1 MKRLIVSL
9 VSALT
14 LLVLANGVHAQD
26 LLVPAGTLLQCT
38 MEEPN
43 FSSATA
49 SVGDPVLCHLKS
61 FQEFGRTVFPRGSML
76 AGHLE
81 DEKDPGHF
89 IGKGYLK
96 ITFDRVIVPAGD
108 IPLPAKV
115 IQAKGYKVD
124 KQGDIK
130 GKGHPKRDVVE
141 WMIPPLWPWKVVSL
155 PARGPRP
162 TLKGEEPMQLRLM
175 DDIVVPRNMS
185 ASLAVPRNLSGSIT
199 APRNM
204 PVSLTAPNNVSAA
217 ASHPDRPPYASS
229 NIPKPGAYTTAPEP
243 GATQQSGITEM
254 PSPGV
259 VNENIIPAS
268 MTMSAAAPAP
278 VAETPAARVTTLV
291 LKSNQVLEVTKYRI
305 DGGQLNYR
313 KLNGAEGSVSTEQID
328 WLRTTQMTAEVRS
341 VDLPVVARQTN

>member
-9 VSALT
+9 VSAVA
-14 LLVLANGVHAQD
+14 LLVLAAGVRAQD

-89 IGKGYLK
+89 VGKGYLK

-108 IPLPAKV
+108 VPLPAKV
-115 IQAKGYKVD
+115 IAAKGYKVD

-130 GKGHPKRDVVE
+130 GKGHAKRDVVE
-141 WMIPPLWPWKVVSL
+141 WMIPPLWPWKVLTL

-162 TLKGEEPMQLRLM
+162 TLKGEEPLQLRLM

-185 ASLAVPRNLSGSIT
+185 ASLAVPRSLSGSIT

-204 PVSLTAPNNVSAA
+204 PVSLAAPPNVSAA

-229 NIPKPGAYTTAPEP
+229 NIPKPGAHTAPPEP
-243 GATQQSGITEM
+243 GAVQQSTIMEE
-254 PSPGV
+254 PIPGV
-259 VNENIIPAS
+259 ANENIIPAS
-268 MTMSAAAPAP
+268 LTMNAAAPAP
-278 VAETPAARVTTLV
+278 VAEKPAARVTTLV
-291 LKSNQVLEVTKYRI
+291 LKSNQVLEVVKYRI
-305 DGGQLNYR
+305 DGGQLNYHE
-313 KLNGAEGSVSTEQID
+313 LNGAEGSVDTQQID

-341 VDLPVVARQTN
+341 VDLPMVVRQTN

>member
-9 VSALT
+9 VSAVT
-14 LLVLANGVHAQD
+14 LLVLANGVQAQD

-38 MEEPN
+38 MSEPN

-61 FQEFGRTVFPRGSML
+61 FQEFGHTVFPRGSML
-76 AGHLE
+76 GGHLE
-81 DEKDPGHF
+81 EEKDPGHF
-89 IGKGYLK
+89 VGKGYLK
-96 ITFDRVIVPAGD
+96 ITFDRVIVPTGD
-108 IPLPAKV
+108 VPLPAKV
-115 IQAKGYKVD
+115 ISAKGYKVD

-130 GKGHPKRDVVE
+130 GKGHAKRDVVE
-141 WMIPPLWPWKVVSL
+141 WMIPPLWPWKVLML

-175 DDIVVPRNMS
+175 DDIVVPRNLS
-185 ASLAVPRNLSGSIT
+185 ASIAVPRNLSGLAT

-204 PVSLTAPNNVSAA
+204 PVSLAAPNNLSSA

-229 NIPKPGAYTTAPEP
+229 NIPKPGAYTAAPEP
-243 GATQQSGITEM
+243 GATQQSGITENRET
-254 PSPGV
+254 V
-259 VNENIIPAS
+259 VASENIVPAA
-268 MTMSAAAPAP
+268 MTVSADATAP
-278 VAETPAARVTTLV
+278 VTDLPAARVTTLV

-305 DGGQLNYR
+305 DGGQLNYHD
-313 KLNGAEGSVSTEQID
+313 LNGGGGSVSMEQID